1 MIWVILCKDKPN
13 YFKKRMEVIDEH
25 RKYLST
31 NPIKTLISGPLINE
45 SGDIMNGSFFMVE
58 AETIQEIKDFQFN
71 DPIYKAGVWDEITI
85 SPFNKRV
92 DNLSNSLN

>member
-1 MIWVILCKDKPN
+1 
-13 YFKKRMEVIDEH
+13 MEVIDEH

-45 SGDIMNGSFFMVE
+45 TGDIMNGSFFMVE
-58 AETIQEIKDFQFN
+58 AETIEEIKDFQIN

-85 SPFNKRV
+85 SPFNKSCLLYTS
-92 DNLSNSLN
+92 DAADE